1 MPLTAAALQPTL
13 SQVDSQAT
21 HVHLIFFG
29 IYGLSNLNISW
40 RSAEAVE
47 ALVDLMRKLG
57 LSEAEAIQEATFALK
72 FLTALDGARSDQENA
87 ETTESDPA
95 A

>member
-1 MPLTAAALQPTL
+1 MRPTAAALQPTL

-21 HVHLIFFG
+21 HVHAIFFG
-29 IYGLSNLNISW
+29 IYGSSNLNISR
-40 RSAEAVE
+40 RSTEAVE
-47 ALVDLMRKLG
+47 ALVDLMKKLG
-57 LSEAEAIQEATFALK
+57 LSEAEAIQEASFALK
-72 FLTALDGARSDQENA
+72 FLTALDGARSDRENA